1 MDKLVIKDYTSDNT
15 QDCCI
20 CGKKIDAMVS
30 PDTGKE
36 IWTKGHNALPVKD
49 GRCCSDC
56 NNKIVVPLR
65 IMGAVSDKV
74 QKISDLSIDAVKDY
88 DTAILTEVEVREGTD
103 KLKSANKNLTKAR
116 KIAQQVQALLNG
128 LDRKLDDGK
137 E

>member
-1 MDKLVIKDYTSDNT
+1 MDRTIIKDYTSDNT

-20 CGKKIDAMVS
+20 CGKKIDALVS
-30 PDTGKE
+30 SKTGE
-36 IWTKGHNALPVKD
+36 EVWTKGHNAKPVKD

-56 NNKIVVPLR
+56 NNKIVLPLR
-65 IMGAVSDKV
+65 IMNSISNKV
-74 QKISDLSIDAVKDY
+74 QEISDLSTDAVKDY

-128 LDRKLDDGK
+128 LDRKLGDD
-137 E
+137 ED

>member
-1 MDKLVIKDYTSDNT
+1 MDKLVIKDYTSKNT

-20 CGKKIDAMVS
+20 CDEKIDAMVN

-65 IMGAVSDKV
+65 IMGTISSKV
-74 QKISDLSIDAVKDY
+74 QKIGDLSTDALKDY
-88 DTAILTEVEVREGTD
+88 DTATLTEVEIREGTD
-103 KLKSANKNLTKAR
+103 KLKKANKKLSKAR
-116 KIAQQVQALLNG
+116 KIAQQIQGLLNG
-128 LDRKLDDGK
+128 LDRKLDDDKG
-137 E
+137 

>member
-1 MDKLVIKDYTSDNT
+1 MDKLVVKDYTSKNT

-20 CGKKIDAMVS
+20 CGEKIDAMVN

-65 IMGAVSDKV
+65 IMGAISDKV

-88 DTAILTEVEVREGTD
+88 DTAVLTEVEVREGT
-103 KLKSANKNLTKAR
+103 KHLKKASKNLTKAR

-128 LDRKLDDGK
+128 LDRKLDNGK
-137 E
+137 D

>member
-1 MDKLVIKDYTSDNT
+1 MDKLVVKDYTSKNT

-20 CGKKIDAMVS
+20 CGNNIDAMVN

-65 IMGAVSDKV
+65 IMGTISSKV
-74 QKISDLSIDAVKDY
+74 QKIGDLSTDALKDY
-88 DTAILTEVEVREGTD
+88 DTATLTEVEIREGTD
-103 KLKSANKNLTKAR
+103 KLKKANKKLSKAR
-116 KIAQQVQALLNG
+116 KIAQQIQGLLNG
-128 LDRKLDDGK
+128 LDRKLDDDKG
-137 E
+137 

>member
-1 MDKLVIKDYTSDNT
+1 MDKLVIKDYTSKNT

-20 CGKKIDAMVS
+20 CGEKIDAMVN

-65 IMGAVSDKV
+65 IIKSINGKV
-74 QKISDLSIDAVKDY
+74 HEISDLSIDAVKDY
-88 DTAILTEVEVREGTD
+88 DTAILTEVEIRD
-103 KLKSANKNLTKAR
+103 SIKHLKKSNKKLSKAR
-116 KIAQQVQALLNG
+116 KIAQQIQGLLNG
-128 LDRKLDDGK
+128 LDRKLDDDKG
-137 E
+137 

>member
-1 MDKLVIKDYTSDNT
+1 MDRTIIKDYTSDNT

-20 CGKKIDAMVS
+20 CGKKIDALVS
-30 PDTGKE
+30 SKTGE
-36 IWTKGHNALPVKD
+36 EVWTKGHNAKPAKD

-56 NNKIVVPLR
+56 NNKIVLPLR
-65 IMGAVSDKV
+65 IMKSISSKV
-74 QKISDLSIDAVKDY
+74 QEISDLSTDAVKDY

-128 LDRKLDDGK
+128 LDRKLGDD
-137 E
+137 ED

>member
-1 MDKLVIKDYTSDNT
+1 MDKLVVKDYTSKNT

-20 CGKKIDAMVS
+20 CDEKIDAMVN

-65 IMGAVSDKV
+65 IMGTISSKV
-74 QKISDLSIDAVKDY
+74 QKIGDLSTDALKDY
-88 DTAILTEVEVREGTD
+88 DTATLTEVEIREGTD
-103 KLKSANKNLTKAR
+103 KLKKANKKLSKAR
-116 KIAQQVQALLNG
+116 KIAQQIQGLLNG
-128 LDRKLDDGK
+128 LDRKLDDDKG
-137 E
+137 

>member
-15 QDCCI
+15 QPCCI
-20 CGKKIDAMVS
+20 CNEKIDAMVD
-30 PDTGKE
+30 PETGKE
-36 IWTKGHNALPVKD
+36 IWTEGHNAEPVAD

-128 LDRKLDDGK
+128 LDRKLGDDDD
-137 E
+137 

>member
-56 NNKIVVPLR
+56 NNKVVVPLR
-65 IMGAVSDKV
+65 IMKSISSKV
-74 QKISDLSIDAVKDY
+74 QEISDLSTDAVKDY
-88 DTAILTEVEVREGTD
+88 DTAILTEVEVREG
-103 KLKSANKNLTKAR
+103 KKHLKKASKNLTKAR
-116 KIAQQVQALLNG
+116 KIAQQVQGLLNG
-128 LDRKLDDGK
+128 LDRKTNDDEG
-137 E
+137 

>member
-1 MDKLVIKDYTSDNT
+1 MDKLVIKDYTSKNT

-20 CGKKIDAMVS
+20 CGEKIDAMVN

-36 IWTKGHNALPVKD
+36 IWTKGHNAEPVKE

-56 NNKIVVPLR
+56 NNKVVVPLR
-65 IMGAVSDKV
+65 IMKSISSKV
-74 QKISDLSIDAVKDY
+74 QEISDLSTDAVRDY

-103 KLKSANKNLTKAR
+103 KLKSANKNLIKAR

-137 E
+137 D

>member
-1 MDKLVIKDYTSDNT
+1 MDKLVIKDYTSKNT

-20 CGKKIDAMVS
+20 CGNNIDAMVN

-65 IMGAVSDKV
+65 IMGTISSKV
-74 QKISDLSIDAVKDY
+74 QKIGDLSTDALKDY
-88 DTAILTEVEVREGTD
+88 DTATLTEVEIREGTD
-103 KLKSANKNLTKAR
+103 KLKKANKKLSKAR
-116 KIAQQVQALLNG
+116 KIAQQIQGLLNG
-128 LDRKLDDGK
+128 LDRKLDDDKG
-137 E
+137 